1 MNIKSGPNWANRP
14 QKQKMREEFISA
26 KKTLRT
32 SDSKLHIVAVNGCC
46 YGRDAHSD
54 KCDSIKFYGQDFW
67 KFISGNEN
75 LYIEIIEPLGF
86 NAKQKNDEYLNLFS
100 SLINRFTSEFSVTF
114 CNRNGEIEWEKLVK
128 FNSSSKS
135 PLERAKTKQPKI

>member
-1 MNIKSGPNWANRP
+1 
-14 QKQKMREEFISA
+14 MREEFISA

-54 KCDSIKFYGQDFW
+54 KGDSIKFCGQDFW